1 MTVLFISQETAT
13 KARNHIP
20 HTTLYP
26 TIPLQPS
33 RTATAFLDTHTELT
47 TGIQRTV
54 HTLAAHLESVAD
66 FADTA
71 CRLDA
76 ELAGRL
82 DHA

>member
-1 MTVLFISQETAT
+1 MNVLVISEDAAT

-26 TIPLQPS
+26 AIPLQPS
-33 RTATAFLDTHTELT
+33 HTADALTGSHTELT
-47 TGIQRTV
+47 QGIHRTV
-54 HTLAAHLESVAD
+54 RALAAHLESVAD

-71 CRLDA
+71 CRVDA
-76 ELAGRL
+76 ELARRL

>member
-1 MTVLFISQETAT
+1 MNVLIISEETAT

-20 HTTLYP
+20 NTTHYPPILLEPSHTADALTG
-26 TIPLQPS
+26 S
-33 RTATAFLDTHTELT
+33 HTELT
-47 TGIQRTV
+47 QGIYRTV
-54 HTLAAHLESVAD
+54 RALAAHLQSVAD

>member
-1 MTVLFISQETAT
+1 MNVLVISEETAT

-20 HTTLYP
+20 NTTHYP
-26 TIPLQPS
+26 PILLQPS
-33 RTATAFLDTHTELT
+33 RTADALTGSHTELT
-47 TGIQRTV
+47 KGIYRTV
-54 HTLAAHLESVAD
+54 RALAAHLQSVAD

-71 CRLDA
+71 CRLDS

>member
-1 MTVLFISQETAT
+1 MNVLVISEDTAI

-20 HTTLYP
+20 TTTHYP
-26 TIPLQPS
+26 PIPLQPS
-33 RTATAFLDTHTELT
+33 RTADALTGTHTELT
-47 TGIQRTV
+47 QGIHRTV
-54 HTLAAHLESVAD
+54 HALAAHLESVAD

>member
-1 MTVLFISQETAT
+1 MNVLVISEDTAT

-20 HTTLYP
+20 NTTHYP
-26 TIPLQPS
+26 PIPLEPS
-33 RTATAFLDTHTELT
+33 HTADALAGSHTELT
-47 TGIQRTV
+47 QGIHRTV
-54 HTLAAHLESVAD
+54 RALADHLESVAD